1 MQRYYGRLY
10 QNQEPLQSF
19 EWYFLKE
26 RAHYRDEECQEKGQP
41 EWMRK
46 YLIEKADR
54 LIVQA
59 EGPKRTKRVNDV
71 FLSQLQNCLTS
82 LTMIPVRSQ
91 NQLMI
96 EPETRE
102 IENL

>member
-41 EWMRK
+41 EWMRE

-71 FLSQLQNCLTS
+71 FISQVQKLSHLFNYDSC
-82 LTMIPVRSQ
+82 SQ
-91 NQLMI
+91 PKSANDR
-96 EPETRE
+96 TR
-102 IENL
+102 N